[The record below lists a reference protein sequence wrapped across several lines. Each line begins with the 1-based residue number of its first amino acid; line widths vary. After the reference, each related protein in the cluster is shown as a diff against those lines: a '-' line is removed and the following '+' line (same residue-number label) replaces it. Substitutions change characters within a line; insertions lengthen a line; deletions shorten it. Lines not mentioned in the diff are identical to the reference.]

1 MKRYLAYILTA
12 VIVFSCFSSSIAY
25 AQDDDNTRL
34 QSGLMTSSINSDYEK
49 YIADHSGE
57 VTNESVKVDI
67 NSKLEINGTISFDID
82 VPVKG
87 LYSIGMSYKNYDSKN
102 ENLSFGLKVD
112 GEYPYQAAKDFE
124 LHKMWRDKGEIR
136 IDDIGNE
143 FASEQVI
150 YEDYFFN
157 EVIDLALIDG
167 HKYKLYLTEG
177 KHNITLLEPNV
188 AFDIAYFMLV
198 ATKETKAYE
207 APQNKEEYYKGE
219 PIVIEG
225 EDAIIKS
232 GYFLAPKADTSTTHV
247 TPHDPTK
254 NKVNYI
260 GGGNWSGIGDTIIW
274 ETPEVKAGYYKIDFS
289 FSQSTIVGGK
299 TYRAITIDD
308 VSPFAEAEG
317 IGFGFDNGWQ
327 NQTFADEDG
336 NPYLFYLS
344 EGKHQIALQVVA
356 GNIAEVR
363 LGLKKALDLIGDLY
377 LEIFKITGET
387 VDIYR
392 DYDLFTQIPEMEE
405 MLITIREELTKC
417 GNKLLEVTGQTS
429 GSNYSV
435 IQNMVVV
442 VNQMLKNKFEAH
454 RLKDTY
460 YSNYGSV
467 SAVLQELS
475 SMPLSLDKIALSA
488 PDEEKPFEKSNVFEK
503 AVFSVRRFFTTFV
516 REYNAV
522 SNTDTDKSITVW
534 INWGLDQAQVLNSL
548 IDNTFTPK
556 TGISVDLQLVNAT
569 LVQGVQSGKG
579 PDCFLQH
586 ARYEPVNLAMRG
598 VLYDL
603 TQFEDC
609 EEVLNRFQK
618 GAETPYRYKN
628 GLYALPDKQTFYMMF
643 YRKDILDSYGIGI
656 PETWEQFKEASKLL
670 MRNNLAVWM
679 PNTPATGSE
688 QIHAGV
694 GSANIFPSLLL
705 QNGIP
710 LYKDNGK
717 STNLLSSDSMEV
729 FKEWTDYYRK
739 QKFNLTMNTYNRF
752 RTGTAP
758 IVISTYDFY
767 TTLKVAAFEIDGLW
781 GMTRIPGTVKE
792 DGTISHTT
800 SGAGSGCGILKA
812 SKNPEYAWEFLK
824 WWTDAETQYEYC
836 NGVEAVIGPSGR
848 ILSSNIE
855 AIKMY
860 AWDNG
865 VLDDILDAWQ
875 YVEEIPEYPGSY
887 YVTRSIYQAFWNVV
901 SANKSTK
908 DMLIKFGTEANEEI
922 ARKWEQYENRKY

>member
-1 MKRYLAYILTA
+1 
-12 VIVFSCFSSSIAY
+12 
-25 AQDDDNTRL
+25 
-34 QSGLMTSSINSDYEK
+34 MTSSINSDYEK

-102 ENLSFGLKVD
+102 ENISFGLKVD

-299 TYRAITIDD
+299 TYRAITIDG

-405 MLITIREELTKC
+405 MLITIRDELTKC

-705 QNGIP
+705 QNDIP

>member
-12 VIVFSCFSSSIAY
+12 LIVFSCFSSSIAY
-25 AQDDDNTRL
+25 AQDDDITKK
-34 QSGLMTSSINSDYEK
+34 QSGLMTTSINSDYEQ
-49 YIADHSGE
+49 YIATHSGKI
-57 VTNESVKVDI
+57 TSKSVKVDI
-67 NSKLEINGTISFDID
+67 NAKLEINSTISFDID
-82 VPVKG
+82 VPETG

-136 IDDIGNE
+136 VDDIGNE
-143 FASEQVI
+143 FAAEQVI
-150 YEDYFFN
+150 YEDYYFN

-177 KHNITLLEPNV
+177 KHNITLLEPKV

-198 ATKETKAYE
+198 PTKETESYK
-207 APQNKEEYYKGE
+207 APQNENEYYSGE

-225 EDAIIKS
+225 EDAKIKS

-247 TPHDPTK
+247 TPHNPTR

-260 GGGNWSGIGDTIIW
+260 GGGNWSSIGDTIVW
-274 ETPEVKAGYYKIDFS
+274 ETPELKAGYYQIDFS

-299 TYRAITIDD
+299 TYRNLMIDG

-327 NQTFADEDG
+327 NQTFGDTEG
-336 NPYLFYLS
+336 NPYLVYLS
-344 EGKHQIALQVVA
+344 EGKHLISMQVVA

-363 LGLKKALDLIGDLY
+363 LGLQKALDLIGDLY

-392 DYDLFTQIPEMEE
+392 DYDLFSQIPQMEE
-405 MLITIREELTKC
+405 MLITIRDELNKC
-417 GNKLLEVTGQTS
+417 GDKLLEVTGQTS

-475 SMPLSLDKIALSA
+475 SMPLSLDKIVLSA
-488 PDEEKPFEKSNVFEK
+488 PYEENPIEKSNAFEK
-503 AVFSVRRFFTTFV
+503 LVFSVRRFFTTFV
-516 REYNAV
+516 RDYNGI
-522 SNTDTDKSITVW
+522 SKTDTDKTITVW

-548 IDNTFTPK
+548 IDNTFTPQ

-603 TQFEDC
+603 SQFKDC
-609 EEVLNRFQK
+609 NEVLTRFQK

-643 YRKDILDSYGIGI
+643 YRKDILDSYGIGV

-679 PNTPATGSE
+679 PNTPATGAE

-705 QNGIP
+705 QNDIP
-710 LYKDNGK
+710 LYKDGGK
-717 STNLLSSDSMEV
+717 STNLLSADAMEV

-739 QKFNLTMNTYNRF
+739 QKFSLTMNTYNRF

-824 WWTDAETQYEYC
+824 WWTQADTQYAYS
-836 NGVEAVIGPSGR
+836 NGVEAILGPSGR
-848 ILSSNIE
+848 ILSSNKE

-860 AWDNG
+860 AWDRG
-865 VLDDILDAWQ
+865 MLEAVLDAWQ

-922 ARKWEQYENRKY
+922 ARKWEQYENR